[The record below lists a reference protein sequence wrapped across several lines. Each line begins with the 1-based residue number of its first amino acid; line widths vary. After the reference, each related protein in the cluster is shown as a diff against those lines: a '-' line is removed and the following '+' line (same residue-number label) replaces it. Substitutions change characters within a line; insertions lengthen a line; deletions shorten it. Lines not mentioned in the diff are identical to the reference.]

1 MGAIKNVSSTSN
13 SLMYLTTHSKHFNA
27 QIWEWSTW
35 SIAGA
40 LVVCLMR
47 VPSDTNLKNL
57 TRSRLKWRNDGYFR
71 PTNFKFHYVAPQ
83 FFIFRR
89 TVQIA
94 PNFRHWNA
102 HIILFWL
109 NPTRHSKFH
118 NTPKHRFRSDCS
130 YSLVPVGAA
139 GPRLSPLSFFS
150 CSGERNRRRP
160 VSVRVTGVRYNNLF
174 LMGTLNTL
182 TWPDLDIFKHFIYGY
197 VALDIGRLSRPSN
210 ARSIPFSD
218 YLLISWFVFA
228 RIHTHTHTHTQ
239 SYVCG
244 ALKWGHLKRKHLTG
258 QLLDRMH
265 QPFIFSERKKWRIL
279 HLLLLRLLFL
289 RGTFNAFHLR
299 L

>member
-1 MGAIKNVSSTSN
+1 
-13 SLMYLTTHSKHFNA
+13 
-27 QIWEWSTW
+27 
-35 SIAGA
+35 
-40 LVVCLMR
+40 MR
-47 VPSDTNLKNL
+47 VPSETNLKNL
-57 TRSRLKWRNDGYFR
+57 TRSRLKGRNDGYFR

-102 HIILFWL
+102 HIFFFWL

-118 NTPKHRFRSDCS
+118 NTPKHRFR
-130 YSLVPVGAA
+130 
-139 GPRLSPLSFFS
+139 
-150 CSGERNRRRP
+150 
-160 VSVRVTGVRYNNLF
+160 
-174 LMGTLNTL
+174 
-182 TWPDLDIFKHFIYGY
+182 
-197 VALDIGRLSRPSN
+197 
-210 ARSIPFSD
+210 
-218 YLLISWFVFA
+218 FVFA
-228 RIHTHTHTHTQ
+228 RTHTHTHTQ

-279 HLLLLRLLFL
+279 HLLLRRLLFL

>member
-1 MGAIKNVSSTSN
+1 MFKRMGYRGAIKNVSSTSN
-13 SLMYLTTHSKHFNA
+13 SLMYLTTHSKHFNG

-57 TRSRLKWRNDGYFR
+57 TRSRLKGRNDGYFR

-89 TVQIA
+89 TVQIV

-102 HIILFWL
+102 HIFPFWL

-139 GPRLSPLSFFS
+139 GPPLPPLFFFLS
-150 CSGERNRRRP
+150 RREEPAKASICTRDRRALQQL
-160 VSVRVTGVRYNNLF
+160 V
-174 LMGTLNTL
+174 LNGHVKHSDL
-182 TWPDLDIFKHFIYGY
+182 TWPGY
-197 VALDIGRLSRPSN
+197 IQT
-210 ARSIPFSD
+210 F
-218 YLLISWFVFA
+218 Y
-228 RIHTHTHTHTQ
+228 
-239 SYVCG
+239 
-244 ALKWGHLKRKHLTG
+244 
-258 QLLDRMH
+258 
-265 QPFIFSERKKWRIL
+265 
-279 HLLLLRLLFL
+279 LRLC
-289 RGTFNAFHLR
+289 GTGHRAS
-299 L
+299 